1 MAGDGCC
8 GGWQGGNGCNRG
20 KGGAILAQIPSRNRY
35 PQMSADRPDPAPA
48 PSPGVQMQDGRLD
61 LTGKLLVAMP
71 AMSDQRFARAVV
83 FLCAHSQ
90 DGAMGLI
97 VNKPV
102 ADLGLHMLMEQVA
115 VKVAPGAED
124 RPVYFGGPVETAR
137 GFVLHT
143 GEYQS
148 RVTTLPVSPDF
159 GMTATLDVLEDLAAG
174 HGPSRAVVALGYA
187 GWGAGQLEAEIAQ
200 NGWLTVDATPELVF
214 STPDAG
220 KWEAALRGLGIEALA
235 LSSAAGRA

>member
-1 MAGDGCC
+1 
-8 GGWQGGNGCNRG
+8 
-20 KGGAILAQIPSRNRY
+20 
-35 PQMSADRPDPAPA
+35 MSEDSPEPDPI
-48 PSPGVQMQDGRLD
+48 PGVPPQDDRLD

-71 AMSDQRFARAVV
+71 AMRDQRFARAVV
-83 FLCAHSQ
+83 FLCAHSA

-102 ADLGLHMLMEQVA
+102 SDLRLHLLLTQVSLQ
-115 VKVAPGAED
+115 VTSGVED

-143 GEYQS
+143 AEYQS
-148 RVTTLPVSPDF
+148 RVTTLPVTDDF

-174 HGPSRAVVALGYA
+174 HGPAQAVVALGYA

-214 STPDAG
+214 ATPDAG
-220 KWEAALRGLGIEALA
+220 KWEAALRGLGIDALA
-235 LSSAAGRA
+235 LSPAAGRA